1 MPILYRVTLCL
12 DSRPSYSIQLENFSI
27 QLGLTITRLDNTST
41 DTMQPAAATAP
52 PERPADLAP
61 PEPDPKP
68 DKSKK
73 FSLKSLGLNRIVIIS
88 GFSLFILGAIFSN
101 ISTYSSGP
109 DNYDFEDTPAGED
122 DYAKAVSDWSRTSST
137 LTGLGVTLILMGAVL
152 VAYGL
157 LQYSVEGD
165 GLPQWTRLA
174 LMIMT
179 VSFIIRLFT
188 SPDGEIFSLGALID
202 FGF

>member
-1 MPILYRVTLCL
+1 MPRLYRVTLRL

-27 QLGLTITRLDNTST
+27 RVGLTITRLDNTSR
-41 DTMQPAAATAP
+41 DTMQPAAATAQ

-61 PEPDPKP
+61 PEPEPKP
-68 DKSKK
+68 DKSN
-73 FSLKSLGLNRIVIIS
+73 KSLGLKVLTNRIVIIS

-109 DNYDFEDTPAGED
+109 DSYDFEDPEED
-122 DYAKAVSDWSRTSST
+122 GYAKAVSDWSRTSST

-157 LQYSVEGD
+157 LQYSVED
-165 GLPQWTRLA
+165 NGLPQWTRLA